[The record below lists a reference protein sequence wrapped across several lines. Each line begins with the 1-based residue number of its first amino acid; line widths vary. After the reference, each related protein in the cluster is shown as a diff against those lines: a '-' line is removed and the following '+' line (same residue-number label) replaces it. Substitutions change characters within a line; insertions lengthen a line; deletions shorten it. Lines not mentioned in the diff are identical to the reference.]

1 MEDISEK
8 YDELQARYNQISE
21 LLRAT
26 FDDVKLLQKEQ
37 EDTQHRLHDAHEFT
51 ENIVDSMHDGYLVLD
66 GNLTVVA
73 ANRAFYSLFQVR
85 SAETVGRKIYELGN
99 NQWDIP
105 RLRILLEEI
114 IPNCRFRRK
123 APGDSETRYPVD
135 SDVVS
140 MGFRFMLSR

>member
-51 ENIVDSMHDGYLVLD
+51 ENIVDSMHDGYLVL
-66 GNLTVVA
+66 V
-73 ANRAFYSLFQVR
+73 LF
-85 SAETVGRKIYELGN
+85 
-99 NQWDIP
+99 
-105 RLRILLEEI
+105 LRIIRLNVAE
-114 IPNCRFRRK
+114 
-123 APGDSETRYPVD
+123 
-135 SDVVS
+135 
-140 MGFRFMLSR
+140 